1 MVSGFWW
8 LVIYHFRLLFAFSSF
23 LWLLL
28 WLLLALS
35 GFLWLPSLLVAFG
48 ISWWLWRFFFLDFR
62 EESSTKTNF
71 LSEYKS
77 FLLEAS
83 AVLYNRLFRMNWCVS
98 LVPQQPWQN
107 QAACYFNGFSLS
119 AMAESNVMG
128 TRLRSRSCRGST
140 LEQLNW
146 SRQTSPKPSSQ
157 SSGMWMVRK

>member
-1 MVSGFWW
+1 MHLFFWYLMVSGFWW

-83 AVLYNRLFRMNWCVS
+83 AVLYNRLFRMN
-98 LVPQQPWQN
+98 
-107 QAACYFNGFSLS
+107 
-119 AMAESNVMG
+119 
-128 TRLRSRSCRGST
+128 
-140 LEQLNW
+140 
-146 SRQTSPKPSSQ
+146 
-157 SSGMWMVRK
+157 